1 MKPDSSQFDNV
12 VNLAD
17 YRQKAK
23 EIRQQKMR
31 DTPNHS
37 VFYKRKSDIEEN
49 LNKVEKQTKLFNWK
63 DEGLD

>member
-1 MKPDSSQFDNV
+1 MEHSSQFDNV

-31 DTPNHS
+31 DTPNHL
-37 VFYKRKSDIEEN
+37 VFYKRKADIKEN
-49 LNKVEKQTKLFNWK
+49 LNKVEKETPIFDWK
-63 DEGLD
+63 KEGLD